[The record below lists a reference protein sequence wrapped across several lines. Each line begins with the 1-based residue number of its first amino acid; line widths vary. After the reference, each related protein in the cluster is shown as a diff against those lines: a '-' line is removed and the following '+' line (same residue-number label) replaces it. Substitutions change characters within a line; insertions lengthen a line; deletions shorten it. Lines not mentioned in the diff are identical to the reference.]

1 MRILWLNIFREKEVK
16 YLAILIMVIINGN
29 VLLVIYSK
37 PGFTCSWSIMETLEQ
52 CVKSVQS

>member
-16 YLAILIMVIINGN
+16 YLAILIMLIINGN

-37 PGFTCSWSIMETLEQ
+37 PGFTC
-52 CVKSVQS
+52 